1 MEPIEV
7 AILTYI
13 TLFIVS
19 VIIAG
24 IVDLIRK
31 VMRWLTS

>member
-1 MEPIEV
+1 MEPVEV

-24 IVDLIRK
+24 IVDLIRRI
-31 VMRWLTS
+31 MRWLAS